1 MIISKAQLEEILK
14 SVYNNRNPFLSE
26 AQLQFDLAIALEKH
40 FESHSPNRYKI
51 YLEYPT
57 VNTTTNARVYYDIVI
72 KDVET
77 KEYCPIE
84 LKYKTKKATV
94 IFDGTA
100 IDLKNHAAQD
110 LGRFDYLKDVERI
123 ENFNAFTSKVKEAG
137 YAIILTND
145 HSYWS
150 AGRAGCIYDDF
161 ALNNGRKIDKGMKSW
176 AVGTKVT
183 SVGKSR
189 INGLTLKDSYYIEWK
204 NLDNNF
210 KFLMLEIK

>member
-1 MIISKAQLEEILK
+1 MSISKAQLEEILK

-26 AQLQFDLAIALEKH
+26 AQLQFDLAIALEKL
-40 FESHSPNRYKI
+40 FESQSPNRYKI

-57 VNTTTNARVYYDIVI
+57 VNATTTARVYYDIVI

-84 LKYKTKKATV
+84 LKYKTKNATV

-123 ENFNAFTSKVKEAG
+123 ENFGEFTGKTKEAG

-145 HSYWS
+145 HNYWS
-150 AGRAGCIYDDF
+150 AGRAGCMDADF
-161 ALNNGRKIDKGMKSW
+161 ALNNGRKIDEGGKNWIGEARVGSSRLKG
-176 AVGTKVT
+176 
-183 SVGKSR
+183 
-189 INGLTLKDSYYIEWK
+189 LKLKGSYYIEWK

-210 KFLMLEIK
+210 KYLMLEIK

>member
-40 FESHSPNRYKI
+40 FESQSPDRYKI

-72 KDVET
+72 KDVVT

-84 LKYKTKKATV
+84 LKYKTKNAPVT
-94 IFDGTA
+94 FDGAA

-123 ENFNAFTSKVKEAG
+123 ENFNAITSKVKEAG

-145 HSYWS
+145 QSYWNGTGVGKMF
-150 AGRAGCIYDDF
+150 ADF
-161 ALNNGRKIDKGMKSW
+161 ALNDKITIVEGTKSW
-176 AVGTKVT
+176 VVGTKDT

-189 INGLTLKDSYYIEWK
+189 KNGLTLKDSYYIEWK

-210 KFLMLEIK
+210 KFLLLEIK

>member
-40 FESHSPNRYKI
+40 FESQSPDRYKI

-57 VNTTTNARVYYDIVI
+57 VNTTTKARVYYDIMI
-72 KDVET
+72 KNVET
-77 KEYCPIE
+77 KKYCPIE
-84 LKYKTKKATV
+84 LKYKTKNAPV
-94 IFDGTA
+94 IFDGTK

-110 LGRFDYLKDVERI
+110 LGRFDYLQDVERI

-145 HSYWS
+145 HNYWS

-189 INGLTLKDSYYIEWK
+189 INGLTLKDSYCIEWEK
-204 NLDNNF
+204 LDINF
-210 KFLMLEIK
+210 KYLMLEIK